1 MGRVGNCRPPG
12 LLADALQV
20 ATPLRPL
27 PNLGQ
32 QRRQQPSG
40 TIPRMT
46 DTTPTR
52 PVLIAGGGIGGM
64 ALALT
69 LHQIGVPCI
78 VLESVAELQPL
89 GVGINLQPNAVRELY
104 DLGLGAKAL
113 DTIGIQAREWALVGR
128 NGNDVYAEPRGLLA
142 GYRWPQYS
150 VHRGQ
155 LQMLLYRTVLE
166 RLGPGAVRL
175 GHRVTGYRQHDGGV
189 TATVQTRGGQALD
202 VPGQLLVA
210 ADGLHSAVRAQMH
223 PQQPPIQWGGAIMW
237 RGTTPGVPIRSGS
250 SFVGLGSAR
259 HRVVLYPISQPDAAS
274 GLATIN
280 WIAEITVDNRGGWTQ
295 GDWNRRV
302 ALEDFAHHFDGW
314 NYGWLDV
321 PAMLRGAK
329 EIFEYPMIDRD
340 PVPTW
345 VDGRVALLGDAAHV
359 MYPTG
364 SNGASQ
370 AIVDARVLGAALL
383 AHGVGPEALAAYDG
397 KLCKDISA
405 LVLRNRGAG
414 PFGLLNLL
422 DERCGGVFDD
432 IEQVLPAAEREAFMA
447 RYKAAAGLAIETLNA
462 APPTIAPGARL
473 PG

>member
-1 MGRVGNCRPPG
+1 
-12 LLADALQV
+12 
-20 ATPLRPL
+20 
-27 PNLGQ
+27 
-32 QRRQQPSG
+32 
-40 TIPRMT
+40 MT
-46 DTTPTR
+46 DITPTH

-78 VLESVAELQPL
+78 VFESVAELQPL
-89 GVGINLQPNAVRELY
+89 GVGINLQPNAVRELH
-104 DLGLGAKAL
+104 DLGLGAEVL

-128 NGNDVYAEPRGLLA
+128 NGNEVYAEPRGLLA
-142 GYRWPQYS
+142 GYEWPQYS

-166 RLGPGAVRL
+166 RLGQEAVRL
-175 GHRVTGYRQHDGGV
+175 GHRVTGYRQTDDGV
-189 TATVQTRGGQALD
+189 MAQVQTRDGRSLELAGR
-202 VPGQLLVA
+202 LLVA

-237 RGTTPGVPIRSGS
+237 RGTTPGVPVRSGA
-250 SFVGLGSAR
+250 SFVGVGSAR
-259 HRVVLYPISQPDAAS
+259 HRVVLYPISPVDPAT

-280 WIAEITVDNRGGWTQ
+280 WIAEITVDNRGGWPQ
-295 GDWNRRV
+295 GDWNRSV
-302 ALEDFAHHFDGW
+302 ALDEFAHHFDGW
-314 NYGWLDV
+314 DYGWLDV

-383 AHGVGPEALAAYDG
+383 THGVGPDALQAYDER
-397 KLCKDISA
+397 LCADISA

-432 IEQVLPAAEREAFMA
+432 IEQVIPAVEREAFMA
-447 RYKAAAGLAIETLNA
+447 RYKAAAGFAIETLNA
-462 APPTIAPGARL
+462 APPTIAAGARV
-473 PG
+473 GG